1 MVTAFDLENQAV
13 NTLDNSGLS
22 GSQGD
27 CFSHRMV
34 KRVNELTQP
43 ALESYQSPG
52 SVCRWWP
59 SVAITIL
66 FAVLVYAIVTSF
78 NQKFELK
85 VLGSNR
91 ISTLALKVRVY
102 LEKSRN
108 MTSPSALPAEPGKI
122 IEFIE
127 DQTSISAR
135 FTTARSSM
143 ETILSREQWKKLV
156 DGNKTWDHFARE
168 VFEGIDTGLTGPSG
182 MKRFVDN
189 LAIRLRIYDDKL
201 QDLSN
206 VLSIAESIMKSS
218 LENYRVGLMIWLT
231 CLGVGYGVL
240 ILLMQRHP
248 LLSFRYDPMQLPGF
262 LVAPVRAGSS
272 GEYRQDAPEDSEPAV
287 AGQASESP
295 AQMSPRGTTSST
307 QGSLIKYRVKDAA
320 AEASKDQIE
329 ILKDQLKRS
338 EAEVQSLKKA
348 AEAQSENQNRFLSNL
363 SHEIRTPL
371 NGIMGMVEL
380 LSETPVDP
388 TQSELVALLKTSNR
402 NLFSLIDSMIEL
414 SLTGPSDPAEVAE
427 QRSIKLTAVIEDAIA
442 IFTEPVVRKN
452 IELEAVYGPDLPDK
466 LEGNS
471 QKLHQVLVNLL
482 SNAVR
487 FTDTGG
493 ITLAV
498 ELEEDKADVW
508 VISFTVQDSGIG
520 IPVNARPHLFKPI
533 ADHQS
538 LGLES
543 REGHGLGLSITR
555 ELVESFHG
563 SITFAEA
570 PSGGAVF
577 RCEIPFPKVSHLRQ
591 GPLFPR
597 FQHFHI
603 LCLTHSNVLKQAF
616 LGYSKMMKFPASVV
630 DAPARFWSAIESWS
644 GLKSSV
650 LTLVLDD
657 QAIDSEFL
665 KKLFS
670 VMDTFRER
678 FPGGPG
684 VASILVSPL
693 ASQRI
698 SRSDWGHRKDM
709 RVLSRPLKIND
720 FSMALTEIDQGVN
733 SSKPIKRHRKRIAF
747 ESELKVLAVEDA
759 AISRELFSK
768 QLDLLGLA
776 FEIVSDGLEALEILK
791 SRRFDVILMDCN
803 LPHLDGFATTRK
815 IRENPE
821 FKDICIIGITAN
833 ADPAI
838 RAKCLQAGMDDHLT
852 KPLAL
857 KALETAIYDRFPE
870 FIF

>member
-1 MVTAFDLENQAV
+1 MVTGFDVENQAV
-13 NTLDNSGLS
+13 NTLDAFGISESYGKS
-22 GSQGD
+22 
-27 CFSHRMV
+27 FAHRMV

-59 SVAITIL
+59 SVAMTLI
-66 FAVLVYAIVTSF
+66 FAVLVYSIVTSF

-108 MTSPSALPAEPGKI
+108 MTAPSALPVDPDKI

-135 FTTARSSM
+135 FTTARSTM

-156 DGNKTWDHFARE
+156 DGNKTWDHFASE

-182 MKRFVDN
+182 IRRFMEN
-189 LAIRLRIYDDKL
+189 LGFRLRIYDDKL

-231 CLGVGYGVL
+231 FLGIGYGVL
-240 ILLMQRHP
+240 LLLMQRHP

-262 LVAPVRAGSS
+262 LVAPLRAGTGEES
-272 GEYRQDAPEDSEPAV
+272 GMDAPDESVRTDT
-287 AGQASESP
+287 GQASELTAR
-295 AQMSPRGTTSST
+295 AQASSS
-307 QGSLIKYRVKDAA
+307 QGSLKKYRVKDSAT
-320 AEASKDQIE
+320 EASKDQLE

-338 EAEVQSLKKA
+338 EAAVRSLKLEV
-348 AEAQSENQNRFLSNL
+348 EAQTENQTRFLSNL

-380 LSETPVDP
+380 LSETPVDA
-388 TQSELVALLKTSNR
+388 TQSELVDLLKSSNR
-402 NLFSLIDSMIEL
+402 NLFSLIDSMIEFP
-414 SLTGPSDPAEVAE
+414 SLCPSDSSVASD
-427 QRSIKLTAVIEDAIA
+427 QRSIKLTTVIEDAIA

-466 LEGNS
+466 LEGNP
-471 QKLHQVLVNLL
+471 QKLHQILVNLL

-487 FTDTGG
+487 FTDSGG
-493 ITLAV
+493 ITMAV
-498 ELEEDKADVW
+498 ELEVDNADEW

-520 IPVNARPHLFKPI
+520 IPLSARPHLFKPI
-533 ADHQS
+533 SDHQS

-543 REGHGLGLSITR
+543 RDGHGLGLSITR
-555 ELVESFHG
+555 ELVESLNG
-563 SITFAEA
+563 SITYAEA

-577 RCEIPFPKVSHLRQ
+577 RCVIPFPKVSQLRQ

-597 FQHFHI
+597 FQHFYVV
-603 LCLTHSNVLKQAF
+603 CLTQSNVLKQAF
-616 LGYSKMMKFPASVV
+616 TGFSKMMKFPAAVV
-630 DAPARFWSAIESWS
+630 DTPARFWGVIETWS

-650 LTLVLDD
+650 LTLVIDD
-657 QAIDSEFL
+657 QVVDSDSL
-665 KKLFS
+665 KKLLS
-670 VMDTFRER
+670 VMDNFRER
-678 FPGGPG
+678 FTDGPNI
-684 VASILVSPL
+684 ASILVSPL
-693 ASQRI
+693 ASERI
-698 SRSDWGHRKDM
+698 SSTEWSHRNDV
-709 RVLSRPLKIND
+709 RVCYRPLKIND
-720 FSMALTEIDQGVN
+720 FSMALTEINQGIN
-733 SSKPIKRHRKRIAF
+733 SSRPDKRFRKRISF

-768 QLDLLGLA
+768 QLQLLGLS
-776 FEIVSDGLEALEILK
+776 FEIVSDGLEALELLN

-838 RAKCLQAGMDDHLT
+838 HAKCLQAGMDDHLT